1 MSRLMSKYWLFA
13 MALSSL
19 PALAGDYKLKDL
31 VIDHPYARATP
42 PGATTGGAYVTVENK
57 GATPDKL
64 LAASTPAAKF
74 VEIHQMS
81 MNGGMMTMR
90 AVQGIEIKA
99 GARIELKPGG
109 YHLMLLDLKKP
120 LRTGAKIP
128 LTLVFEKAGKLE
140 VSAWVEDMTAEAMHP
155 KH

>member
-1 MSRLMSKYWLFA
+1 MYIVMSKYWLFA
-13 MALSSL
+13 LALSSA
-19 PALAGDYKLKDL
+19 PALAEDYKLKNL

-42 PGATTGGAYVTVENK
+42 PGATTGGAYVTVENM

>member
-1 MSRLMSKYWLFA
+1 MYIVMSKYWLFA
-13 MALSSL
+13 LALSSA
-19 PALAGDYKLKDL
+19 PALAEDYKLKNL